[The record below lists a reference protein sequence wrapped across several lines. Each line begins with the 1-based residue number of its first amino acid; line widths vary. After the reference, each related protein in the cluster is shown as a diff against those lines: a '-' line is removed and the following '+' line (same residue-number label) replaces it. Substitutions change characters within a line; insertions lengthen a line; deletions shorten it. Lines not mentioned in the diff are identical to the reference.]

1 MKLVTKAMEAKMPKL
16 YSTENI
22 PQEEKQIFAKF
33 FMPDGN
39 FTWYAI
45 EGQKEENGDITFFGL
60 VDSVHDRE
68 LGYFTLSQ
76 LQQARGALR
85 LPVERDLHFDNKN
98 IRLGDII

>member
-22 PQEEKQIFAKF
+22 PTEEKKVFAKF

-39 FTWYAI
+39 YTWYAV

-60 VDSVHDRE
+60 VDSGHEKE

-76 LQQARGALR
+76 LQEVRGRLR
-85 LPVERDLHFDNKN
+85 LPVERDLNFDNKSIN
-98 IRLGDII
+98 DIL